1 MNWKLKRS
9 SKKTNKQGNL
19 AETQSV
25 NFVVS
30 FWKRVEAKDGEGERE
45 RGREG
50 ERGRERLVKVESVAQ
65 RIEVVFSYSCNL
77 TQPGLRFDILSQWD
91 VTNSTGKYNERHV
104 RRKMN

>member
-9 SKKTNKQGNL
+9 SKKKNKQGNL

-50 ERGRERLVKVESVAQ
+50 ERETCES
-65 RIEVVFSYSCNL
+65 
-77 TQPGLRFDILSQWD
+77 
-91 VTNSTGKYNERHV
+91 
-104 RRKMN
+104 

>member
-1 MNWKLKRS
+1 MQKRKVLIS
-9 SKKTNKQGNL
+9 SFLSGNASRQKT
-19 AETQSV
+19 
-25 NFVVS
+25 
-30 FWKRVEAKDGEGERE
+30 ERE